1 MKRSMNQKFRRTYL
15 RRVYQLA
22 QSVRAGE
29 LSKGEASAC
38 AAGTLLRIWDEHG
51 FTPAT
56 AMGKHLCA
64 YENGRMDIDI
74 EIDRLGELLGPQRWR

>member
-1 MKRSMNQKFRRTYL
+1 MDREIRRTYL
-15 RRVYQLA
+15 RKVRELSL
-22 QSVRAGE
+22 SVRAGE

-38 AAGTLLRIWDEHG
+38 AAGALLKVWDEHG

-74 EIDRLGELLGPQRWR
+74 ELEGEIP

>member
-1 MKRSMNQKFRRTYL
+1 MRNMDREIRRTYL
-15 RRVYQLA
+15 RKVRELSL
-22 QSVRAGE
+22 SVRAGE

-38 AAGTLLRIWDEHG
+38 AAGALLKVWDEHG

-74 EIDRLGELLGPQRWR
+74 ELEGEIP